1 MKNFFFLLQ
10 IWKMVLVYSSL
21 SWQAWSLW
29 TWGALLQAPLKFRVF
44 IKKSAIL
51 MEFSLHMACWVC
63 LFVCFLLICL
73 GEFLLWFCLL
83 DALCVSCTC
92 VGVSFLNLG
101 KIWSMPLTLN
111 SSCSSMPVIQ
121 KLFFFHVVPHFL
133 NVLFCIFFILFA
145 CVVSFLYFTFEAW
158 YSVFYLIHSPEFLIG
173 LLNFFSS
180 TWVLFSV
187 PISIEFSPLLLGCF
201 DHFIQPYGCV
211 FLSTTQAF
219 FEFILCRFVE
229 LFVFSLNSFK
239 SLMKFMAVFLIFVS
253 SNSSR

>member
-1 MKNFFFLLQ
+1 M
-10 IWKMVLVYSSL
+10 
-21 SWQAWSLW
+21 
-29 TWGALLQAPLKFRVF
+29 G
-44 IKKSAIL
+44 
-51 MEFSLHMACWVC
+51 FSLHMACWVC
-63 LFVCFLLICL
+63 LFPLAVFNILSLFCILNILTMICL
-73 GEFLLWFCLL
+73 GEFLLCFCLL
-83 DALCVSCTC
+83 DGLCVFCIC

-180 TWVLFSV
+180 TWVLSSV

-211 FLSTTQAF
+211 FLTP
-219 FEFILCRFVE
+219 LRC
-229 LFVFSLNSFK
+229 SLNSFSAG
-239 SLMKFMAVFLIFVS
+239 SLSCLCFLKTPS
-253 SNSSR
+253 SLWWSLWLFF